1 MNKIVQA
8 ADGSYSWDCS
18 IDRGYHRKTGREGLL
33 GILFLCAFV
42 FILFLLVS
50 HGTNLKEDLWIP
62 LTVIGVI
69 LLISLPL
76 LFLWNSAGDP
86 HERYIMTED
95 YVRSGY
101 GKSAVYSEFKKTKE
115 AVITGKYI
123 EMIGNYRNNRI
134 YVPPE
139 DMDFVREFIL
149 ERLPEEVRIRQE

>member
-1 MNKIVQA
+1 MDRITQA
-8 ADGSYSWDCS
+8 ADDSYSWDCS
-18 IDRGYHRKTGREGLL
+18 IDRDYHRKTGREGLL
-33 GILFLCAFV
+33 GILFLCAIV
-42 FILFLLVS
+42 FFLFLQVS
-50 HGTNLKEDLWIP
+50 HGTDLNEDLWIP
-62 LTVIGVI
+62 LVVIGVI

-115 AVITGKYI
+115 VVITGKYI

-149 ERLPEEVRIRQE
+149 ERLPEEVRIRRA